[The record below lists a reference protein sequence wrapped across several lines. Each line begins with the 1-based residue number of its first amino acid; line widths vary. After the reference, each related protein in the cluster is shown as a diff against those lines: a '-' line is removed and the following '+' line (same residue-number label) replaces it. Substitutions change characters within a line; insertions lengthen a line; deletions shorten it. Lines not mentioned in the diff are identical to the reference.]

1 MASMKSAIIFVL
13 LIALLGAA
21 ALTRP
26 GEADFKRF
34 IADKATQAD
43 SNILKAGWDQ
53 FQADEFLKK
62 CTFNNRF
69 LWTSVQQDGKTIYT
83 GAFSHWFNRAE
94 VAKRVQA
101 VKDDAAALK
110 EKAESIKIETKK

>member
-1 MASMKSAIIFVL
+1 MASMKSAIILVLVL
-13 LIALLGAA
+13 LLLGAA

-26 GEADFKRF
+26 GEEDFKRF
-34 IADKATQAD
+34 IVAKSTQSD

-62 CTFNNRF
+62 CTFNNRI

-83 GAFSHWFNRAE
+83 GAFSHWFNRDE
-94 VAKRVQA
+94 VAKRVNAVKQDAAA
-101 VKDDAAALK
+101 VKDK
-110 EKAESIKIETKK
+110 VGSIKIETGK